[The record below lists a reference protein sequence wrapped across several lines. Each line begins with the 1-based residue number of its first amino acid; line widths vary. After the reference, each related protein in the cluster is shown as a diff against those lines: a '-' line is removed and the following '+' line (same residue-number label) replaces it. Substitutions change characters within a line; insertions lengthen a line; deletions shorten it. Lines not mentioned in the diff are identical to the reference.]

1 LKSAADEGIEYM
13 RRNSSSGEFHRKLEE
28 INMRMRKCLNCGTYT
43 LRESCIRCG
52 GPTNR
57 VKPARFSPEDRYGK
71 YRRMMKA
78 ELKE

>member
-1 LKSAADEGIEYM
+1 
-13 RRNSSSGEFHRKLEE
+13 
-28 INMRMRKCLNCGTYT
+28 MRMRKCPNCGAYT